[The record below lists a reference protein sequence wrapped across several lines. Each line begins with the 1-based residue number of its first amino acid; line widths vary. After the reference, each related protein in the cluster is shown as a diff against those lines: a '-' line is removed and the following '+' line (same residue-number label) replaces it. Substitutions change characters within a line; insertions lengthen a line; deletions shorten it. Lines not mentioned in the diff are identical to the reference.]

1 MKKVRYNMKN
11 RNSSNRSKGEANF
24 VNKFLDSG
32 IGKIILIGIS
42 ILMLLSVYRSIK
54 QMGQKIS
61 LLKQAEQEVR
71 ELRLENLE
79 LSLEV
84 DDAGSLENLEKEARD
99 RLNYG
104 DEGEIAFVIDDE
116 LIEVGKERVEKI
128 LNPKEEIEDIDIFAQ
143 WADFL
148 FEGY

>member
-1 MKKVRYNMKN
+1 MKKVKYDMKN
-11 RNSSNRSKGEANF
+11 RNSSSKGSEVNF
-24 VNKFLDSG
+24 VNKLLDSG
-32 IGKIILIGIS
+32 VGKIILLGIS
-42 ILMLLSVYRSIK
+42 ILMLLSVYRSVR

-79 LSLEV
+79 LSISVNE
-84 DDAGSLENLEKEARD
+84 AGSLENLEKEARD

-104 DEGEIAFVIDDE
+104 NGNELVFVIDDE
-116 LIEVGKERVEKI
+116 LIEFGKQKIGEI
-128 LNPKEEIEDIDIFAQ
+128 LNPEEGGSDIDVVAQ
-143 WADFL
+143 WGDFL

>member
-1 MKKVRYNMKN
+1 MKKVKYDMKN
-11 RNSSNRSKGEANF
+11 RRLSSKGSEMNF

-32 IGKIILIGIS
+32 IGKIVLIGIS
-42 ILMLLSVYRSIK
+42 ILMLLSVYRSVK

-79 LSLEV
+79 LSINVNE
-84 DDAGSLENLEKEARD
+84 AGSLENLEKEARD

-104 DEGEIAFVIDDE
+104 DENELVFVIDDE
-116 LIEVGKERVEKI
+116 LIELGKEKIEEI
-128 LNPKEEIEDIDIFAQ
+128 LNPEEEGSHIDIVAQ
-143 WADFL
+143 WIDFL